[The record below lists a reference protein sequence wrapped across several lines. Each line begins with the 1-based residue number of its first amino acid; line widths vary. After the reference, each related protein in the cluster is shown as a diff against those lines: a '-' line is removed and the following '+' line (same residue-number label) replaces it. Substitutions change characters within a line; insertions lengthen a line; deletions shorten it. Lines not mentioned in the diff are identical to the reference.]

1 MVLSKFRL
9 ISNIGFLYPIILIGI
24 YLNSCVAEKND
35 SEKGIKETMHTL
47 PLKNEDYWDDPQSE
61 IGDLTWNILEE
72 GEEKLIIFSPDQIFL
87 DLHNSWPVIMI
98 GARDKSIP
106 YKNRF
111 KGKTIGICINLETGF
126 SKIGTVHR
134 APDIINNAKL
144 PSPGLIVQDYLIDI
158 RRYLNVSWE
167 IGTFKLWF
175 LYYDMISNGL
185 TCKISFNEKT
195 CDSEEEKEHLNN
207 VMQHAQRRNILIND
221 AVEYKND
228 SDVNDKTGMVIE
240 KEIDKKANRVVVN
253 IRGKIPVIEH
263 QKVSHDEQNDQLK
276 GVFAVIPLD
285 IIMLRTQDVREQFN
299 LGVPCFKEL
308 TKENEQEYAE
318 FSVGIS
324 LFDILDSEINEG
336 EKLFVYAFSGE
347 HFSGPE
353 IID

>member
-24 YLNSCVAEKND
+24 YLSSCVAEKND

-87 DLHNSWPVIMI
+87 NHHNSWPVIMI
-98 GARDKSIP
+98 GARDESIP

-111 KGKTIGICINLETGF
+111 KGKTVGVCINLETGF

-134 APDIINNAKL
+134 APDIINDEKL
-144 PSPGLIVQDYLIDI
+144 PPPGLIVQDYLIDI
-158 RRYLNVSWE
+158 RKHLNVTWE

-175 LYYDMISNGL
+175 LYYDMISNGI
-185 TCKISFNEKT
+185 TCKISLSEKT
-195 CDSEEEKEHLNN
+195 CDSEEEKKYLNN
-207 VMQHAQRRNILIND
+207 VMQHAQRRNMLIND
-221 AVEYKND
+221 AIEYKND
-228 SDVNDKTGMVIE
+228 SDVNDKTGIVIE

-336 EKLFVYAFSGE
+336 EILFVYAFSGE

>member
-24 YLNSCVAEKND
+24 YLSSCVAEKND

-72 GEEKLIIFSPDQIFL
+72 EEEKLIIFSPDQIFL
-87 DLHNSWPVIMI
+87 NHHNSWPVIMI
-98 GARDKSIP
+98 GARDESIP

-111 KGKTIGICINLETGF
+111 KGKTVGVCINLETGF

-134 APDIINNAKL
+134 APDIINDEKL
-144 PSPGLIVQDYLIDI
+144 PPPGLIVQDYLIDI
-158 RRYLNVSWE
+158 RKHLNVTWE

-175 LYYDMISNGL
+175 LYYDMISNGI
-185 TCKISFNEKT
+185 TCKISLSEKT
-195 CDSEEEKEHLNN
+195 CDSEEEKKYLNN
-207 VMQHAQRRNILIND
+207 VMQHAQRRNMLIND
-221 AVEYKND
+221 AIEYKND
-228 SDVNDKTGMVIE
+228 SDVNDKTGIVIE

-263 QKVSHDEQNDQLK
+263 QKVSHEEQNDLLK

-308 TKENEQEYAE
+308 TKENGKEYAE
-318 FSVGIS
+318 FSIGIS